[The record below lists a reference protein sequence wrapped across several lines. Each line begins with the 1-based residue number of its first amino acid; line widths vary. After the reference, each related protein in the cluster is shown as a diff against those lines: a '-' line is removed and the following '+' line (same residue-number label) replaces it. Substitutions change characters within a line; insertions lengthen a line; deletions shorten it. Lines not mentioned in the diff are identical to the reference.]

1 MKINNEGV
9 AVGDYRYHPMDT
21 CPYGVKVLLL
31 TQNGIAVTGVVSAE
45 SRGYFAGWFPLPK
58 KPL

>member
-1 MKINNEGV
+1 MKINPDNV
-9 AVGDYRYHPMDT
+9 AVGEYRYNPMNT

-31 TQNGIAVTGVVSAE
+31 TKTGVAVTGTVSAD
-45 SRGYFAGWFPLPK
+45 SRGYFSGWFPLPK